1 MIHLWEE
8 EIPFKLEGEETPSM
22 MAYPAGDSR
31 APAMLIFPGG
41 SYARRADH
49 EGEPVAKWLNGLGI
63 HAFVVHY
70 RTAPYR
76 HPVPLLDAS
85 RAIRLVRHHA
95 ALWNVDPNRIGV
107 LGFSAGGHLAST
119 LATKYDQGMAD
130 AADPVEQQPSRP
142 DLLVLGYPVITLGEH
157 RHEGSMENLLGPGSS
172 GEQRLFLSNE
182 RHVTKETPPSF
193 LWHTADD
200 EPVPVENSLLFAA
213 ALSRASVPFDLH
225 IFESGRHGLGLA
237 EGYKEVSKW
246 TSVCESWLRKH
257 GF

>member
-1 MIHLWEE
+1 MIPLWEK
-8 EIPFKLEGEETPSM
+8 EIPFQIEGEETPYM
-22 MAYPAGDSR
+22 TAYPAGTKM

-41 SYARRADH
+41 SYRKRADH
-49 EGEPVAKWLNGLGI
+49 EGEPVAKWLNSLGI

-70 RTAPYR
+70 RVAPYR

-85 RAIRLVRHHA
+85 RAIRLVRQEA
-95 ALWNVDPNRIGV
+95 GKWNVDQKRVGV

-119 LATKYDQGMAD
+119 LATKYDRGIID
-130 AADPVEQQPSRP
+130 AADQTEQQSSRP
-142 DLLVLGYPVITLGEH
+142 DVVVLGYPVVTFGEH

-182 RHVTKETPPSF
+182 RHVTKDTPPTF
-193 LWHTADD
+193 LWHTAED
-200 EPVPVENSLLFAA
+200 EPVPVENSLLFAS
-213 ALSRASVPFDLH
+213 ALSRAGVLFDLH

-237 EGYKEVSKW
+237 SDHSEASLW
-246 TSVCESWLRKH
+246 TAACEKWLRKQ